1 MRRFGNIYHHSSSD
15 EYHQRL
21 IAATIQKPPSDWI
34 ESGRPSHTWLRA
46 MEADLKPLNIEWRR
60 KEEKEGGGGGEKE
73 QEQDEVDKRKQ

>member
-1 MRRFGNIYHHSSSD
+1 
-15 EYHQRL
+15 
-21 IAATIQKPPSDWI
+21 
-34 ESGRPSHTWLRA
+34 